1 MFCTICTTFRCHSH
15 TLSLPQKR
23 QTSVSFF
30 KGRIMPLLPAS
41 VSVQW
46 REMVIF
52 LEEGIKGLYQIID
65 RNSKPISRLSSF
77 GIKKKNIHCP
87 YLIKQT

>member
-1 MFCTICTTFRCHSH
+1 
-15 TLSLPQKR
+15 
-23 QTSVSFF
+23 
-30 KGRIMPLLPAS
+30 MPLLPAS

-65 RNSKPISRLSSF
+65 RNSKLYRAGYVLEYKRKIF
-77 GIKKKNIHCP
+77 IVHN
-87 YLIKQT
+87 